1 MVYIPG
7 VCSYWAL
14 EWHKLTKTPN
24 KQKKKFKKK
33 NKDTIPASDIKDYP
47 CISKQTVRTV
57 PETLKKSKA
66 QILFLVLSKI

>member
-1 MVYIPG
+1 MRKAGMLMVYIPR

-14 EWHKLTKTPN
+14 EWHKLTKTP
-24 KQKKKFKKK
+24 KKKK
-33 NKDTIPASDIKDYP
+33 NTIPASDVKDYP

-66 QILFLVLSKI
+66 QILSLVLSKI